1 MSRSSV
7 LVSGLRLL
15 AVALGA
21 AFLFGCGGTALPV
34 IPKVPESPAAG
45 PPVLLVEEDGTP
57 GYTGA
62 DTLEAAWEQGENMS
76 RALTVSKEIT
86 PKGGWIQCG
95 RFLLVVP
102 DSSLDSTATITI
114 TMPDTTAMVCD
125 LDIQPA
131 RLNRFKNPVLLS
143 LNTTGTATDAEELSI
158 YWYDPSGRT
167 WLDMNC
173 EKDLATTKMCLD
185 TVVQALNDVTA
196 PDLTAGNVTGL
207 STHLSHFS
215 RYSAGKAGW

>member
-1 MSRSSV
+1 MSRSSTV
-7 LVSGLRLL
+7 VSGLRLL
-15 AVALGA
+15 AVAMTA
-21 AFLFGCGGTALPV
+21 AFLFGCDTLP
-34 IPKVPESPAAG
+34 ITPTVPQTQG
-45 PPVLLVEEDGTP
+45 PPVLVVADDGSA

-62 DTLEAAWEQGENMS
+62 DTLETAWEQGENLS
-76 RALTVSKEIT
+76 RVLTVSKVIT
-86 PKGGWIQCG
+86 PEGGWLQCG

-102 DSSLDSTATITI
+102 DSSLDSTATITM
-114 TMPDTTAMVCD
+114 TMRDSTAMVCD

-131 RLNRFKNPVLLS
+131 RLNRFRKPVLLS
-143 LNTTGTATDAEELSI
+143 VNTTGTATDAEMLSI
-158 YWYDPSGRT
+158 YWYDPLGRS
-167 WLDMNC
+167 WVDMNG

-185 TVVQALNDVTA
+185 MVAVNDVTA